1 MLTWRSKRRTKRKRP
16 LVFFIFLNVFFF
28 LPRNFRTKTLFF
40 VSSWR
45 ADNKRK
51 RCFWKVR
58 EKKKRNKKKINKK
71 RKRRRRHE
79 YENKKNTPKKYGRKY
94 MYQIRFIPTKNKK
107 ITVPS
112 NFKIISMYIGTSQGG
127 NYFKKM
133 NDVCT
138 FYDRTYVHYFY
149 LRIFFYLTQ
158 QKGTWYLLYYFALS
172 LFSLSCLVCHL
183 SSSSSSSSS
192 SFCASSSCLLRSLF
206 LANACFSA
214 AVY

>member
-16 LVFFIFLNVFFF
+16 LVFFIFLNVFFFEVFFFF

-127 NYFKKM
+127 NYLKKM

-149 LRIFFYLTQ
+149 LRIFISHN
-158 QKGTWYLLYYFALS
+158 KKVPGTFCTILLSLCSLCHVWCVTSLPVPLLLPPLFALPRA
-172 LFSLSCLVCHL
+172 VC
-183 SSSSSSSSS
+183 
-192 SFCASSSCLLRSLF
+192 
-206 LANACFSA
+206 
-214 AVY
+214 